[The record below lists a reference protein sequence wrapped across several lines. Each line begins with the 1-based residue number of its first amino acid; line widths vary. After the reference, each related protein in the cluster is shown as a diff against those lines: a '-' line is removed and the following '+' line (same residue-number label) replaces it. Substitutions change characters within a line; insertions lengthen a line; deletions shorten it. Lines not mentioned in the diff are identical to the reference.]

1 MQIWRLK
8 KVMEHT
14 GLCRTAIYNGIKAKT
29 FPQQIPLGARSV
41 GWLAS
46 EIEAWVQAH
55 ADQRC

>member
-8 KVMEHT
+8 KVMEQT

-29 FPQQIPLGARSV
+29 FPKQVPLGSRSV

-46 EIEAWVQAH
+46 EIEAWVKAH
-55 ADQRC
+55 ADLRC